1 MKMNHPRTRLLHL
14 LVLGRMSAEIL
25 IQAATWPDPDPEP
38 KSAFSNEIGG
48 EGNTF
53 AAFFSLLI
61 LRTLVLAGFKTL
73 MCLGKI
79 TLFAIVEQ
87 TIC

>member
-38 KSAFSNEIGG
+38 KSAFS
-48 EGNTF
+48 
-53 AAFFSLLI
+53 
-61 LRTLVLAGFKTL
+61 
-73 MCLGKI
+73 
-79 TLFAIVEQ
+79 
-87 TIC
+87 